1 MTHYIRE
8 SADSNAS
15 AAFDALLT
23 ACGHIVTERA
33 KPRKKRK
40 TPFNSFDAEPKGLA
54 ISRGTHKAALMRA
67 TGIRI

>member
-23 ACGHIVTERA
+23 ACGHIVTARA
-33 KPRKKRK
+33 KPKKRR
-40 TPFNSFDAEPKGLA
+40 TPFNSFDAEPKGNA
-54 ISRGTHKAALMRA
+54 CERATHRAALYRVTGMRV
-67 TGIRI
+67 

>member
-8 SADSNAS
+8 SADSNAA

-23 ACGHIVTERA
+23 ACGHIVTTRA
-33 KPRKKRK
+33 KPKKRR
-40 TPFNSFDAEPKGLA
+40 TPFNTFDAEPKGAA